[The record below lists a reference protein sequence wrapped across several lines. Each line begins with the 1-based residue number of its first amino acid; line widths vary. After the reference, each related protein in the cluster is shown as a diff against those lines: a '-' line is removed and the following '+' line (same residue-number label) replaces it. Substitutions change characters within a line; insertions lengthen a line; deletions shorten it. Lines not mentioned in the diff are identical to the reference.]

1 MLNLYRVRESTQFR
15 GAMNADIDFDLTPI
29 QWETLK
35 ALRTPR
41 SEQLSVNRFALQ
53 ELVGFA
59 LAQISEGRPMITPKG
74 RDVVLRGSPR
84 LWDVAA

>member
-1 MLNLYRVRESTQFR
+1 
-15 GAMNADIDFDLTPI
+15 MNADIDFDLTPV

-41 SEQLSVNRFALQ
+41 LEQRTLDRCALQ
-53 ELVGFA
+53 ELIGFE
-59 LAQISEGRPMITPKG
+59 LAAISDGRPVITPKG
-74 RDVVLRGSPR
+74 REVVLRGSPR

>member
-1 MLNLYRVRESTQFR
+1 
-15 GAMNADIDFDLTPI
+15 MNVDIDFDLAPS

-41 SEQLSVNRFALQ
+41 SEQLTVNQFALQ
-53 ELVGFA
+53 ELIGLG
-59 LAQISEGRPMITPKG
+59 LAAMSEGRPMITPKG

>member
-1 MLNLYRVRESTQFR
+1 
-15 GAMNADIDFDLTPI
+15 MNADIDFDLTSV

-35 ALRTPR
+35 ALRTPVLDQR
-41 SEQLSVNRFALQ
+41 DLNRQAVQ
-53 ELVGFA
+53 ELVGFE
-59 LAQISEGRPMITPKG
+59 LATISEGRAKITAKG